1 MNKEELLNK
10 YQELLKEYQEVEIS
24 RRNSI
29 EKEKELKEQKDIA
42 EQKIEFEEAKERFEP
57 DTTMSTE
64 DIVKKAKLRQESLEK
79 IEKERL
85 DAEKKVGT
93 LENKKRKIRKVAEEY
108 YNKSLQSKL
117 EELNTIKAEKEKEV
131 EERRAKIEEWSH
143 KENRTTEDYMKLGNE
158 LKDSIQDL
166 RKIENDIEKETERL
180 NKYGKQEKMGI
191 EVAYKNF
198 INGADRID
206 VGKFIETNKS
216 ENENSHQ
223 AEKNDEFIK
232 KIENK
237 SVENVSKALS
247 ESIQKMKSS
256 MGERPNVSI
265 PKIEIPNQKINPQV
279 QEKLEKSQEEKPFA
293 TKISNKIIDKEKE
306 EPNLEKIDLE
316 KEQEEITKNSKSVR
330 ILYSAKR
337 DKYLVT
343 NVKLGKIKIV
353 DRKELDQID
362 KRALAEEWQKDLD
375 NVDVN
380 VLQLLMAYDR
390 QYKTTKA
397 TEYVEMLSTNGKSKK
412 ERQTEMQESQIDIE
426 YNLKGLYN
434 KYKIGFNE
442 YEDEFSKEEKE
453 ELLSIANNANK
464 KGIATVKKGLK
475 VSFMEIINKIKSKAN
490 NLLVSRKIEKFPILT
505 QEEEQELDDRVN
517 KDYWKSINPK
527 KYEKALKQAQSKHT
541 SRNKFVD
548 QLSIEAKMQER
559 EEKRERNIEI
569 MENKKR
575 ASELLKQKAQR
586 LENTKFEYK
595 DNNYVPID
603 REDNGR

>member
-117 EELNTIKAEKEKEV
+117 EELNTIKAEKETEV
-131 EERRAKIEEWSH
+131 EESRAKIEAWSH